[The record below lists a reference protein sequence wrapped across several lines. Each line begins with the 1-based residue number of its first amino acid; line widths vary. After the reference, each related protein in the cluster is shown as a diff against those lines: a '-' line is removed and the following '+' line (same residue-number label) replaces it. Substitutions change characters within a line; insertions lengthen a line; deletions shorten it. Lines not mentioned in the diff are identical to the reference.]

1 MEEASIID
9 NMSDELCS
17 VLKKNLFKILNPVF
31 DKNSNANDVL
41 LNFPLT
47 KQLTNKVKELEEK
60 LIEVNCTK
68 NIKIYSLQKKIEEQQ
83 TLINELQEKLN
94 TGR

>member
-31 DKNSNANDVL
+31 DKNSNNDKL

-47 KQLTNKVKELEEK
+47 KQLTTKVKELED
-60 LIEVNCTK
+60 
-68 NIKIYSLQKKIEEQQ
+68 
-83 TLINELQEKLN
+83 
-94 TGR
+94 

>member
-1 MEEASIID
+1 MEEVSIID

-17 VLKKNLFKILNPVF
+17 VLKKNLYKLLNPVF

-47 KQLTNKVKELEEK
+47 
-60 LIEVNCTK
+60 
-68 NIKIYSLQKKIEEQQ
+68 
-83 TLINELQEKLN
+83 
-94 TGR
+94 